1 MNDALRAALAP
12 LADVGHLLVGV
23 DFDGTLAPLA
33 DEPMDAEPVAGAMP
47 ALHALAALDRVTV
60 ALVSGRALGPLQ
72 DLSAAEDSIV
82 LIGSHGAESS
92 RVGDVALDDDE
103 RRLLEGLDTDLQTLL
118 VDHPQARVEH
128 KPTALVLHTRGL
140 SAEVAQAATT
150 AAVQLA
156 DPREGVLITRGK
168 DVVEMAVTTA
178 DKGSALL
185 DLAIAVGADVI
196 VYAGDDV
203 TDEHAFAELREQ
215 DISVKVG
222 AGESAARFRVANE
235 HGVVEVLETLWAVRA
250 SADDPDG
257 LQHRHEQSAH
267 DADQAPG
274 TAAAL

>member
-1 MNDALRAALAP
+1 MNDALRAVLAP

-72 DLSAAEDSIV
+72 ELSAAEDSIV

-92 RVGDVALDDDE
+92 RAGDVALDE
-103 RRLLEGLDTDLQTLL
+103 EEQQVLLRLDIDLQALL
-118 VDHPQARVEH
+118 LDHPQARVEH
-128 KPTALVLHTRGL
+128 KPTAAVLHTRGL
-140 SAEVAQAATT
+140 APELARAATT

-156 DPREGVLITRGK
+156 DRREGVVVTRGK
-168 DVVEMAVTTA
+168 DVVEMAVTRA

-185 DLAIAVGADVI
+185 DLATAICADVI
-196 VYAGDDV
+196 VYAGDDL

-222 AGESAARFRVANE
+222 PGDSAARFRVANE
-235 HGVVEVLETLWAVRA
+235 HGVVEMLETLWAVRTAGQA
-250 SADDPDG
+250 SEPSQHDGEQEGRGSDDATG
-257 LQHRHEQSAH
+257 A
-267 DADQAPG
+267 
-274 TAAAL
+274 AAAL